1 MAIRLGDLVPNE
13 LLARLRRGASLVD
26 RVNRVRIIGH
36 YDPDGTA
43 SAALLAR
50 AMLRQ
55 AKSFHASTST
65 VVDEDVVKRINEE
78 ANELVIM
85 SDMGSGQ
92 LDAVEKIGCPSIVLD
107 HHAPLRDSTTVV
119 HVNPSMFGVD
129 GTRQISGSTT
139 TWLFALA
146 LDERNW
152 DLAGVAMAGAIGDM
166 QHLGGFTGLN
176 AALLEEAVARNVL
189 SRERGLALPAAPIV
203 DALARS
209 TVPYFA
215 GVSGRVDAAR
225 TFLKELDIVPDT
237 PVKDLTPDERR
248 RLTSSLATH
257 LLKQRANPDAIEALV
272 REKLWSPTDGVYADE
287 LSAYVDGCARL
298 GHEGLGLALCLGDK
312 EAFARAEDIRRQFDD
327 VLLRYL
333 LKLETEGP
341 FTKKHIQF
349 FYTDEATTAGSVAG
363 IAMNHFLD
371 PMKPTLGLSV
381 MNRSTKISARATK
394 GLVSKGLDLAFA
406 LRVAAAEVGGNGG
419 GHNIASGATIPR
431 AKEEAFLTKVDEIVG
446 AQLAPKPPE
455 S

>member
-92 LDAVEKIGCPSIVLD
+92 LDVVEKIGCPSIVLD

-129 GTRQISGSTT
+129 GTRQVSGSTT

-225 TFLKELDIVPDT
+225 NLLKELDIVPDT

-257 LLKQRANPDAIEALV
+257 LLKQRADPDAVEALV

-381 MNRSTKISARATK
+381 MNRSTKVSARATK

-431 AKEEAFLTKVDEIVG
+431 TKEEAFLTKVDEVVG